1 MKAALRPQTG
11 VNAIC
16 HQHQIQR
23 YLKVSSFRVYD
34 EMDKRV
40 NMKAVPQVQGI
51 NMWCSAS
58 ICQKCQ
64 EHIILESVFTFKMGF
79 LTIYLLVN
87 LVS

>member
-1 MKAALRPQTG
+1 M
-11 VNAIC
+11 
-16 HQHQIQR
+16 
-23 YLKVSSFRVYD
+23 YD

-64 EHIILESVFTFKMGF
+64 EHIILERVFTYKRVSDELSVHQSCQRIEF
-79 LTIYLLVN
+79 LMSHNI
-87 LVS
+87 